1 MSERKIVR
9 VGQVMKTNFDTVNR
23 MATVRDALIRM
34 RHVDTKCL
42 IVEKRDE
49 DDEFGVLLISDISRH
64 VLALGRSPERVN
76 VYEIMAKPIITV
88 ESNMDIRHC
97 ARLFSRFDLS
107 RAPVVEEGRVI
118 GIVSF
123 TDLVIKGFIELE
135 HLPPDDEVEEE
146 I

>member
-9 VGQVMKTNFDTVNR
+9 VKQVMKTNFDTVNR
-23 MATVRDALIRM
+23 MATVRDALLRM

-42 IVEKRDE
+42 IVDKRDE

-64 VLALGRSPERVN
+64 VLALGRAPDRVN

-88 ESNMDIRHC
+88 EPSMDIRHC

-107 RAPVVEEGRVI
+107 RAPVVEDGQVV
-118 GIVSF
+118 GSVSF
-123 TDLVIKGFIELE
+123 TDLVIKGFVELE
-135 HLPPDDEVEEE
+135 HLPPENEDEEE
-146 I
+146 S

>member
-1 MSERKIVR
+1 M
-9 VGQVMKTNFDTVNR
+9 
-23 MATVRDALIRM
+23 
-34 RHVDTKCL
+34 
-42 IVEKRDE
+42 
-49 DDEFGVLLISDISRH
+49 
-64 VLALGRSPERVN
+64 N
-76 VYEIMAKPIITV
+76 VYEKMAKPIITV

-123 TDLVIKGFIELE
+123 TDLVIKGFVELE

-146 I
+146 R